1 MYTPSAAICFE
12 TCAEYLGI
20 WYPARVRLSSM
31 CPRRCALAG
40 TTTIKPR
47 RCNDTS
53 EGVREMKLTAQ
64 QEKFCLE
71 YVRSGNAAQAYKAT
85 YSVTNTGTA
94 KANGSRLLKNPAV
107 QSRIAE
113 LQAQIENEKICTA
126 REIQERLSQIARRE
140 LYETICLP
148 NGERV
153 QKQTSI
159 RDSCRAL
166 ELLAKAS
173 GMFISK
179 QELEISGNVPVV
191 IRDDI

>member
-1 MYTPSAAICFE
+1 
-12 TCAEYLGI
+12 
-20 WYPARVRLSSM
+20 
-31 CPRRCALAG
+31 
-40 TTTIKPR
+40 
-47 RCNDTS
+47 
-53 EGVREMKLTAQ
+53 MKLTAQ

-71 YVRSGNAAQAYKAT
+71 YVRSGNAAQAYKAA

-113 LQAQIENEKICTA
+113 LQAQVENEKICTA

-179 QELEISGNVPVV
+179 QELEISGNLPVV
-191 IRDDI
+191 IHDDIQRPQNCGGKQL